1 MSETKVTKEDMKKI
15 NKRLAKNSFL
25 DPIEFTEPM
34 NEQSHEMAFGL
45 AQIYAVKGFRDYMTA
60 EYHRTIKTSALGSES
75 ISEVLYF
82 KARAIT
88 YKELLT
94 AAKKAFENMNRLT
107 AENRKARLS
116 AQA

>member
-1 MSETKVTKEDMKKI
+1 METKVTKEDMKKI
-15 NKRLAKNSFL
+15 NKRLAKTSFL

-45 AQIYAVKGFRDYMTA
+45 AQIYAVKGFRDYMIA
-60 EYHRTIKTSALGSES
+60 EYHRSIKASAMNSES

-82 KARAIT
+82 KARATT
-88 YKELLT
+88 YKELLI
-94 AAKKAFENMNRLT
+94 AGKKAFENMNRLT
-107 AENRKARLS
+107 AENRKSRLS